1 MKDWCCQ
8 WTFDPKDWS
17 DNAGSLDSTLKYL
30 SEYIVFDALI
40 PRCIPLCNMLRDL
53 PWVGII
59 RQIVESLRTSTGYIK
74 DVQRLSPAQLTT
86 YMQEWSANSKAAKD
100 LIAWRVHTAKELTE
114 ASRFGAWLMDTMLTN
129 IQIERGVL
137 RAGRSYIAIHS
148 GTYKMMV
155 CLLNLVNGTYCS
167 NPNNI
172 GNLMES
178 LGGLAFNEGRYLFI
192 VSIAWWAAIIE
203 HPTSADTEISAEPS
217 DG

>member
-1 MKDWCCQ
+1 MV
-8 WTFDPKDWS
+8 FV
-17 DNAGSLDSTLKYL
+17 NAIRSPCLRR
-30 SEYIVFDALI
+30 FLI
-40 PRCIPLCNMLRDL
+40 
-53 PWVGII
+53 
-59 RQIVESLRTSTGYIK
+59 
-74 DVQRLSPAQLTT
+74 
-86 YMQEWSANSKAAKD
+86 
-100 LIAWRVHTAKELTE
+100 
-114 ASRFGAWLMDTMLTN
+114 MLTD

-137 RAGRSYIAIHS
+137 RAGTSYIAIHN
-148 GTYKMMV
+148 GTYKMMA